1 MKAADAVPTM
11 ITIGNEV
18 NYNFLTLSN
27 WDGYCAMAEI
37 SKIVKD
43 AGIKAAFS
51 FAAPGKA
58 SDIQYII
65 ERLGYACEKYEG
77 AGYDYIGV
85 NIYPDTHNENYVKT
99 LKNTVEEKAA
109 GKQMIISSVKCPWKD
124 SEGKASITT
133 QTKRHL

>member
-1 MKAADAVPTM
+1 
-11 ITIGNEV
+11 
-18 NYNFLTLSN
+18 
-27 WDGYCAMAEI
+27 MAEI

-65 ERLGYACEKYEG
+65 EQLGYACEKYEG
-77 AGYDYIGV
+77 ARYDYIGV
-85 NIYPDTHNENYVKT
+85 NIYPDAHNDNYVKT

-109 GKQMIISSVKCPWKD
+109 GKQMIIPVSNVH
-124 SEGKASITT
+124 GKIQKGKTSI
-133 QTKRHL
+133 KNADKEHL

>member
-1 MKAADAVPTM
+1 MC
-11 ITIGNEV
+11 
-18 NYNFLTLSN
+18 
-27 WDGYCAMAEI
+27 DGRDFKDC
-37 SKIVKD
+37 KD

-65 ERLGYACEKYEG
+65 EQLGYACKKYEG

-85 NIYPDTHNENYVKT
+85 NIYPDTHNDNYVKT

-109 GKQMIISSVKCPWKD
+109 GKQMIISSVKCPKD
-124 SEGKASITT
+124 IPQKS
-133 QTKRHL
+133 